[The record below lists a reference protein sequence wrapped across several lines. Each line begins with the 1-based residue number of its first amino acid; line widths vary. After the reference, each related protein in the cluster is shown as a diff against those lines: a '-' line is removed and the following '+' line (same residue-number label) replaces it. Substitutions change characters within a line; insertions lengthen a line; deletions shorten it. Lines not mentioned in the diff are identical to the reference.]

1 MVSFIG
7 KDTRT
12 VAEQEPLDVGSVIE
26 GVAYSTHL
34 RFAGYVDRDDLIQEA
49 WIWVLEHEAKIKAYK
64 EQENPAFA
72 AHALGQDV
80 WKVMDRYARRE
91 KAHRAGYQPE
101 DDIFFSDAVINVVLP
116 SVLKGDPTPPVRDGE
131 RVANTSDPAEGGV
144 WLATYLDVKRAWESA
159 DLTGPQRD
167 LLASYYRDGMT
178 QVQVADALGV
188 TQQSVAKRLKNARG
202 KLIDRLGGREPR
214 ETEPQY
220 RARPGSQHNSDDII
234 AALR

>member
-1 MVSFIG
+1 
-7 KDTRT
+7 
-12 VAEQEPLDVGSVIE
+12 VAEQEPLDIEAVIGAQAYAASVRY
-26 GVAYSTHL
+26 GAN
-34 RFAGYVDRDDLIQEA
+34 VDKEDLQQEA
-49 WIWVLEHEAKIKAYK
+49 WVWVLEHPGKMK
-64 EQENPAFA
+64 EHRDNENPQLA
-72 AHALGQDV
+72 AYEFGKDIWDV
-80 WKVMDRYARRE
+80 LDRYARRE
-91 KAHRAGYQPE
+91 KAQRAGYQPE
-101 DDIFFSDAVINVVLP
+101 DELFFSDAVINVVLP

-131 RVANTSDPAEGGV
+131 RVANTSDPAEGGT

-178 QVQVADALGV
+178 QAQVADALGV